1 MCQYIA
7 ASSLRDLTYVSCNP
21 VTFARDAERLVQA
34 GFALADVIV
43 VDQFRYS
50 AHIEL
55 AARFR
60 RT

>member
-1 MCQYIA
+1 MRKIPITLA
-7 ASSLRDLTYVSCNP
+7 AFGLAAY
-21 VTFARDAERLVQA
+21 A

-55 AARFR
+55 AASFR